1 VLHIAGAAADPTTRI
16 RGYGSRLSPG
26 FRRDDG

>member
-1 VLHIAGAAADPTTRI
+1 MSVLHIAGAAADPTTRI

-26 FRRDDG
+26 RRL